1 MPEQNTQPDFIKR
14 QFEFAANIRNP
25 DINPAPLDVEEKR
38 MAVYRELFYS
48 NIEDQLGNA
57 FPVIKSI
64 LSEENWHV
72 LVRDFYHTHESHTP
86 IFAEISQEFIHYL
99 ELERN
104 NENDPPFLLELA
116 HYEWVELALAI
127 LDEKPD
133 LNKIN
138 INGDLFNDIPVLS
151 PAAWPLSY
159 NWPVHQISPDN
170 QPETPPETPT
180 LLVVYRDNQD
190 EVHFMEIN
198 TVMAHLL
205 ALIKENTEYTGK
217 QLLCMIADE
226 MQYPDPNTLIQAGKT
241 ILEDMQK
248 RTILTGTLRK

>member
-1 MPEQNTQPDFIKR
+1 MPDKNTQPDFIKR

-25 DINPAPLDVEEKR
+25 DMNPAPLDVEEKR
-38 MAVYRELFYS
+38 MAVYRELFYN

-64 LSEENWHV
+64 LSEDNWHA

-86 IFAEISQEFIHYL
+86 IFAEIPQEFISYL

-104 NENDPPFLLELA
+104 NENDPAFLLELA

-138 INGDLFNDIPVLS
+138 INGDLFNEIPVLS
-151 PAAWPLSY
+151 PTAWSLSY
-159 NWPVHQISPDN
+159 HWPVHQISPEN
-170 QPETPPETPT
+170 QPETPPKAPA
-180 LLVVYRDNQD
+180 LLIVYRDDQD
-190 EVHFMEIN
+190 EIHFMEIN
-198 TVMAHLL
+198 AVTARLL
-205 ALIKENTEYTGK
+205 ALIKENTELTGQ
-217 QLLCMIADE
+217 QLLSQIADE
-226 MQYPDPNTLIQAGKT
+226 MQYPDPNPLIQAGKT

>member
-1 MPEQNTQPDFIKR
+1 MSNQTSQPDFIKR
-14 QFEFAANIRNP
+14 QLEFAAHIRNP
-25 DINPAPLDVEEKR
+25 DVNPAPADVDEKR
-38 MAVYRELFYS
+38 MAAYRELFYN

-64 LSEENWHV
+64 LNEEHWHA

-86 IFAEISQEFIHYL
+86 LFSEIPQEFISYL

-159 NWPVHQISPDN
+159 NWPVHELSPDN
-170 QPETPPETPT
+170 QPIKIPAAPT
-180 LLVVYRDNQD
+180 LLVVYRDDQD
-190 EVHFMEIN
+190 EVHFMDIN
-198 TVMAHLL
+198 AVTAHLL
-205 ALIKENTEYTGK
+205 ALIKDNTEHTGK
-217 QLLCMIADE
+217 QLLSMIADE
-226 MQYPDPNTLIQAGKT
+226 MQYPDPDTLIQAGKT